1 VGLTETLRLLI
12 DADTRGAV
20 SGIEKV
26 GATTQRELGKS
37 QQSID
42 KWASGLTNAGAAM
55 IGVGGAALFGLGK
68 MAQASE
74 EANLAQ
80 VQLQNVLGNMPKL
93 AGESAKQF
101 NDLADSIQ
109 SKTAADGD
117 AVVSGEAM
125 LGTFNLTAAQI
136 KEMTPLVVDY
146 ARRFGV
152 DIPTAAAT
160 VGKALDGN
168 ISALKRNGISIDEAA
183 FAADHYTAVQA
194 ALATQVGGFAEQEG
208 ATFAG
213 SLQRM
218 KNELGDLAE
227 GVGGGAVDA
236 FTTLFGVVEG
246 VTNKLNDISPRAQ
259 NAAGEI
265 ATFASVGLVAAGS
278 LSFLIGQAIQA
289 RLRFAAVGDAAAAM
303 GAKVGL
309 SEVAITRVGGAL
321 RTLGTVGA
329 VVTALALVRE
339 ALGTVADEAKRTD
352 LSQLQNELL
361 DLAKNGEASGA
372 TLKRVFEGLDV
383 STPEKWAQAAAD
395 LDQLDNALA
404 QLAGRDP
411 GAAAAAFHAISD
423 ALKEGGASADQ
434 VKGVFDSYAAAL
446 ADADVTNRTAKDGID
461 GTAGALGDQA
471 DAFDDAKSAAEQ
483 YADTLNAQFDPL
495 FAAIDAGNQLR
506 DAQLGAAEAL
516 TDLSTAQA
524 EFGVDSAEAADAQR
538 KLSDAQLA
546 VVEAAANQ
554 EDALAG
560 LRDAVDKGTVSVDS
574 AKGRLQLWV
583 AQGKITQEQADAVA
597 AQFDEYTAAANRI
610 PIGKNTVLSITGAED
625 SRLAIVRVQDA
636 LGNVTDKTVTLRV
649 NAAIGQQAIS
659 IMNSKLLG
667 FDVGGVVPG
676 PKGAP
681 QIVLAHGGETIV
693 PTHDK
698 AAMASFMP
706 APSGH
711 SGMGGGGGAGYTYA
725 PTYQIN
731 SGDPQTV
738 IEAIKRYERINGTG
752 WRR

>member
-20 SGIEKV
+20 SGVEKV
-26 GATTQRELGKS
+26 GATTQKELGKS

-80 VQLQNVLGNMPKL
+80 VQLQNALGNMPKL
-93 AGESAKQF
+93 AGENSKQF
-101 NDLADSIQ
+101 TDLADKLQ
-109 SKTAADGD
+109 SVTAADGD
-117 AVVSGEAM
+117 AIVSGEAM
-125 LGTFNLTAAQI
+125 LATFNLTAGQI
-136 KEMTPLVVDY
+136 KEMTPLIVDY

-168 ISALKRNGISIDEAA
+168 IGALKRNGISIDEAA

-194 ALATQVGGFAEQEG
+194 ALSKQVGGFAQQEG

-289 RLRFAAVGDAAAAM
+289 RLRFAAMGDAAVAM
-303 GAKVGL
+303 GEKVGL
-309 SEVAITRVGGAL
+309 SELAITRLGGAL

-339 ALGTVADEAKRTD
+339 AIGTINDEVDRTD
-352 LSQLQNELL
+352 LSQLQKELL
-361 DLAKNGEASGA
+361 DLAQSGEASGE
-372 TLKRVFEGLDV
+372 TLKRVFDGIDV
-383 STPEKWAQAAAD
+383 SDPEKWAQAAAD
-395 LDQLDNALA
+395 LDQLDKALA
-404 QLAGRDP
+404 ELAGRDP
-411 GAAAAAFHAISD
+411 AAAAASFHLISD

-434 VKGVFDSYAAAL
+434 VKGIFDEYRAAL
-446 ADADVTNRTAKDGID
+446 ADADVANRTSKEGID
-461 GTAGALGDQA
+461 GTAGSLGEQA

-483 YADTLNAQFDPL
+483 YADTLKAQFDPL

-506 DAQLGAAEAL
+506 DAQIAVAQATEDLATAQREHGVDSDEAAEAQRNL
-516 TDLSTAQA
+516 TDA
-524 EFGVDSAEAADAQR
+524 E
-538 KLSDAQLA
+538 LA
-546 VVEAAANQ
+546 GVEAAANQ

-560 LRDAVDKGTVSVDS
+560 LRDAVEKGTVSVDS
-574 AKGRLQLWV
+574 AKGRLALWV
-583 AQGKITQEQADAVA
+583 AQGKITQEQANT
-597 AQFDEYTAAANRI
+597 TAAAFDAYTYAANQI

-649 NAAIGQQAIS
+649 NAAIGQQAVNI
-659 IMNSKLLG
+659 INSKLLG

-676 PKGAP
+676 PKGSP
-681 QIVLAHGGETIV
+681 QLVLAHGGETIV
-693 PTHDK
+693 PTHDQ
-698 AAMASFMP
+698 AAMAAFTP
-706 APSGH
+706 TPSAMASGG
-711 SGMGGGGGAGYTYA
+711 GMGRTMVVHIGQVVA
-725 PTYQIN
+725 N
-731 SGDPQTV
+731 DPVTLVEQL
-738 IEAIKRYERINGTG
+738 KRYERVNGTG
-752 WRR
+752 WRN